1 LKWGLTTGTCA
12 SLATKAAIL
21 FLIEGVRFEAVSI
34 VLPDGESAEQLV
46 YDLVSDGEAAS
57 ATVIK
62 DAGDDPDVTHGTRVI
77 ASVRLNSAGEVR
89 FIAGLGVGTVTRA
102 GLSIPPGEA
111 AINPGP
117 RTMIRQAVK
126 EVTDLGVD
134 VTISVPQGLELA
146 QKTFNPRLGIEGG
159 ISILGTT
166 GRVRPFSAAALQE
179 SLKCALD
186 VFMAEG
192 LTDIVLAPGNMGNGA
207 ALMHFDVQSEQIV
220 DVSNEWGYMLQEVE
234 KCDLRHL
241 LIVGH
246 PGKLAKLAMGQWQ
259 THSSFST
266 SAVPFVTEMGQDL
279 LPPSAD
285 EANTVEELFMTQLE
299 SPQREQLANRLAAAI
314 AVNVVEA
321 YPELPPPHVVLI
333 NLKRTILGSDGDP
346 SVWRKQ

>member
-1 LKWGLTTGTCA
+1 MKWGLTTGTCA
-12 SLATKAAIL
+12 ALATKAAIL
-21 FLIEGVRFEAVSI
+21 LLIEAVRSESVAVI
-34 VLPDGESAEQLV
+34 LPDGASAEQAV
-46 YDLVSDGEAAS
+46 YDLACEGETAS

-77 ASVRLNSAGEVR
+77 STLRLNSVGEVR

-117 RTMIRQAVK
+117 RQMIEQVIK
-126 EVTDLGVD
+126 EVTDLGID

-186 VFMAEG
+186 VFIAEG

-207 ALMHFDVQSEQIV
+207 ALTHFDVTEEQVV
-220 DVSNEWGYMLQEVE
+220 DVSNEWGFMLREVE
-234 KCDLRHL
+234 QCGLRHL

-266 SAVPFVTEMGQDL
+266 SAVSFVTDLGQDL
-279 LPPSAD
+279 LPTHTE
-285 EANTVEELFMTQLE
+285 EANTVEELFMTLLE
-299 SPQREQLANRLAAAI
+299 PPQRERLANRLAAAI
-314 AVNVVEA
+314 ALSIVET
-321 YPELPPPHVVLI
+321 YPELPAPHVVLI
-333 NLKRTILGSDGDP
+333 NLKRDILGSDGDP
-346 SVWRKQ
+346 GIWRKQ